1 MEMNLVSGVFFII
14 GILLTLYYVNY
25 NIINKHA
32 RKVYNEIKLM
42 LSNIISLIFL

>member
-1 MEMNLVSGVFFII
+1 MEMNLVSGIFFIL

-25 NIINKHA
+25 NTINKPL

-42 LSNIISLIFL
+42 LSNII